1 MSLLS
6 ALPSPS
12 AAVTLAGGLTFG
24 VYSVYSFGWDLID
37 FYIEQR
43 EMDAPF
49 LSFITGALC
58 TLGGLALVRAGRRL
72 FVLNGART
80 YRQLLRTLFQSAE
93 VRSALGEDVRRATL
107 ARMQRY
113 GRNHAYERVGAA
125 QPAQAQAAAAPLPA
139 GGVMAP
145 HYRRVCYLPAG
156 PCYRSAKDGWAR
168 YWRSRRLQFS
178 LHLTGSRGGGL
189 VSAEFETPLRGE
201 FDNTNLLV
209 VDVLDRG
216 EQILL
221 SRHWDE
227 RKRKQDLLDAHD
239 QRAGIDRDGA
249 DITSD
254 KIVKV

>member
-1 MSLLS
+1 
-6 ALPSPS
+6 
-12 AAVTLAGGLTFG
+12 
-24 VYSVYSFGWDLID
+24 
-37 FYIEQR
+37 
-43 EMDAPF
+43 MDAPF

-58 TLGGLALVRAGRRL
+58 TLGGLALYRVGRRF
-72 FVLNGART
+72 FVLNGARS
-80 YRQLLRTLFQSAE
+80 YRQLLRTLFQSPE
-93 VRSALGEDVRRATL
+93 VRTALGEDVRKATL

-113 GRNHAYERVGAA
+113 GRNHTYERVGAA
-125 QPAQAQAAAAPLPA
+125 QTAHAAPIPA
-139 GGVMAP
+139 GGVVAP

-178 LHLTGSRGGGL
+178 LHLVGSRASGL
-189 VSAEFETPLRGE
+189 VSAEIEQALRGE

-216 EQILL
+216 EQVVLT
-221 SRHWDE
+221 RHWDE
-227 RKRKQDLLDAHD
+227 RKRKQDLTDTDD
-239 QRAGIDRDGA
+239 QRMGISRDGA